1 MMAVDEHC
9 LKQCE
14 KIAHLETDVETLYR
28 RMKTV
33 EGTVEVIHELA
44 TSVAVMTE
52 QIKNINTGVA
62 NINTHLESVDKK
74 VEQIEIAPTKEY
86 NGIRQRVV
94 HAVVDF
100 VVMAGLTGLAWAI
113 IQATT

>member
-1 MMAVDEHC
+1 MAIDPYC
-9 LKQCE
+9 IKQCE
-14 KIAHLETDVETLYR
+14 KIAHLETDVGTLYH
-28 RMKTV
+28 RMKAV
-33 EGTVEVIHELA
+33 EGTVQVIHELA

-86 NGIRQRVV
+86 NGVKQRVV

-100 VVMAGLTGLAWAI
+100 VVMAALAGIAWAI